1 MEDIVIRELD
11 AQDTSYLLDISR
23 DLINCMEENS
33 RVYIRPV
40 FISYQGKDVYI
51 FKDGDYIYCYFIKE
65 NNKLNKV
72 VLEIDD
78 ENNIIQIMF
87 RNYLCYIEDKNV
99 YLENV
104 KEGIFHEINVMNFPC
119 YEKNSRLIYS
129 ITDINNKI
137 FYNYLYGCNIYNNNY
152 IFQDYLTK
160 PIGISCKKGLINQT
174 YLMARYEYHPL
185 IYYFHELKGKTFK
198 EIIEDFDY
206 DNEFYYRY
214 LMAYTKNYS
223 YQELKNK
230 LNLPELKDELFKI
243 YNKEEPKIE
252 LLRTI
257 VSNYL
262 EYEDS
267 KVFKRIR
274 AIITKN

>member
-40 FISYQGKDVYI
+40 FISCQGKDVYI

-104 KEGIFHEINVMNFPC
+104 KEGIFHEIMVRNSFC
-119 YEKNSRLIYS
+119 YGKNSNLLYN
-129 ITDINNKI
+129 ITDINKKI
-137 FYNYLYGCNIYNNNY
+137 FYNYIYSCNIYNNNY
-152 IFQDYLTK
+152 IFQDYLAN
-160 PIGISCKKGLINQT
+160 PVGISYKKGLINQT
-174 YLMARYEYHPL
+174 YLMASCEYHPL
-185 IYYFHELKGKTFK
+185 IYCFHELKGKTFK

-214 LMAYTKNYS
+214 LMAYKAKYS
-223 YQELKNK
+223 FQELKNK

-243 YNKEEPKIE
+243 YNNEEPKIE
-252 LLRTI
+252 FLRNI

-267 KVFKRIR
+267 KVFKRVR